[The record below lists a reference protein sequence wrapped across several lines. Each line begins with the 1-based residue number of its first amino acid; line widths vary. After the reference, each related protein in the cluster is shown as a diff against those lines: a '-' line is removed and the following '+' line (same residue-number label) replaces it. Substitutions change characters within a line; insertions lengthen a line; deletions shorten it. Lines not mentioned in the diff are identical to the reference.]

1 MTKIKLCG
9 IRRKEDID
17 IVNLVKPDYIGYVFA
32 KASRRY
38 IEPEKARELT
48 DMLDSDIIPVG
59 VFVNEPLENVAALV
73 KNGTIKAVQLHGSED
88 EEYIAGLQSRGILV
102 IRAFKIN
109 GAADIEKAKKSR
121 ADYIL
126 LDSGSGSGKAFEWF
140 VIGDIDRDYFLA
152 GGLDSSNVSLAI
164 KTLHPYAVDASSCL
178 EKDGVKDLDK
188 TREFVRE
195 AILAQSSKLKA

>member
-59 VFVNEPLENVAALV
+59 VFVNEPLENA
-73 KNGTIKAVQLHGSED
+73 HGVL
-88 EEYIAGLQSRGILV
+88 IIRQSLRH
-102 IRAFKIN
+102 
-109 GAADIEKAKKSR
+109 S
-121 ADYIL
+121 
-126 LDSGSGSGKAFEWF
+126 
-140 VIGDIDRDYFLA
+140 
-152 GGLDSSNVSLAI
+152 
-164 KTLHPYAVDASSCL
+164 HCH
-178 EKDGVKDLDK
+178 
-188 TREFVRE
+188 
-195 AILAQSSKLKA
+195 